1 MARPKNYV
9 LNPRLKTDDF
19 VMVSLPLPKM
29 MDALTL
35 SRSEE
40 IKKAVAELHR
50 QMAARKWVED
60 RPPEQAK
67 TLTPL
72 TLGKVVDHNQDGLPT
87 LFVYALKEGLGKSV
101 FIKRQK

>member
-1 MARPKNYV
+1 
-9 LNPRLKTDDF
+9 
-19 VMVSLPLPKM
+19 M

-87 LFVYALKEGLGKSV
+87 LFVYAIRGHNRLQARRNSFLALG
-101 FIKRQK
+101 FYRPRR